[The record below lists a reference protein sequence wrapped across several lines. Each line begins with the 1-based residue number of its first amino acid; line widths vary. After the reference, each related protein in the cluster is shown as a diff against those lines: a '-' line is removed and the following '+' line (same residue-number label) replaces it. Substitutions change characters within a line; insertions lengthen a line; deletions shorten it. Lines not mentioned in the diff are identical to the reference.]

1 MYRSTRIMTSSIRLT
16 KNKGQI
22 GQSDGSCGRMMAVG
36 FTGLSLC
43 LLGGLYYITK
53 RNRYLWKEVI
63 AL

>member
-22 GQSDGSCGRMMAVG
+22 GQSDGSCGGMMAVG

-43 LLGGLYYITK
+43 LLGGFILY
-53 RNRYLWKEVI
+53 N
-63 AL
+63 